1 MNTRKQKP
9 GKRYPLVNWADGM
22 PVNKKHF
29 IQLEDHFTDR
39 LCEYQSFQLNRANY
53 GLLPF
58 RKGEAVSGD
67 FSITELVT
75 GTLEVRLK
83 RCLALTAGGYLID
96 YDAGG
101 DDELTA
107 SFHIAIDETE
117 DKDQRW
123 DVILM
128 ADPFERLPSGVPDE
142 KETSPRQPDALP
154 NYALSVVPTGQIDG
168 NNLGRHFLVIG
179 RLRKNG
185 NRCEVDGNFIP
196 PCTSM
201 SSHPDLKNYYLK
213 FGQLVDS
220 IEKASSD
227 ILAKVENAEKQTPLA
242 VNIGMLCR
250 HVMLFISDIY
260 FSYRNEG
267 QYYPPL
273 RFLNVFSTLA
283 HRLYVCLGFMNKE
296 EKEDLLKY
304 FNEWNDINPG
314 AYEGLL
320 RENSGLLYNHQNIRP
335 LMITAERFLYQF
347 NDLWTTLSRLE
358 YIGKHKENIV
368 VAERSRQPKE
378 TNESRWNILD

>member
-1 MNTRKQKP
+1 
-9 GKRYPLVNWADGM
+9 M
-22 PVNKKHF
+22 PVNKGHF
-29 IQLEDHFTDR
+29 TQQEDHFTDR
-39 LCEYQSFQLNRANY
+39 LCEYQSFHLNRNTY

-58 RKGEAVSGD
+58 KKGEPVSGD

-83 RCLALTAGGYLID
+83 RCHALTSGGYLID
-96 YDAGG
+96 YDAGE

-107 SFHIAIDETE
+107 SFHIPTE
-117 DKDQRW
+117 EEEEKDRRW

-128 ADPFERLPSGVPDE
+128 ADPFEHLPSGIPNE
-142 KETSPRQPDALP
+142 KEISPRQPNALP
-154 NYALSVVPTGQIDG
+154 KYALSVLPSGQTDG
-168 NNLGRHFLVIG
+168 SELGRHFLLIG

-201 SSHPDLKNYYLK
+201 SSHPDLKGYYTK

-220 IEKASSD
+220 IEKASFD
-227 ILAKVENAEKQTPLA
+227 ILAKVENAEKQTSLA
-242 VNIGMLCR
+242 TNIGMLCR

-260 FSYRNEG
+260 FSFRNEG
-267 QYYPPL
+267 QYYSPL
-273 RFLNVFSTLA
+273 HFLNVFSTLA
-283 HRLYVCLGFMNKE
+283 HRLYVCLSFMDKE
-296 EKEDLLKY
+296 DKEDLLKY
-304 FNEWNDINPG
+304 FNEWNGITPG

-320 RENSGLLYNHQNIRP
+320 RENCGLLYNHHNIRQ
-335 LMITAERFLYQF
+335 LMVTAERFLYLF

-378 TNESRWNILD
+378 SSESRWNILD

>member
-1 MNTRKQKP
+1 MMNTGKQKP

-128 ADPFERLPSGVPDE
+128 ADPFERLPSGIPDE

-213 FGQLVDS
+213 FGTALMVCCTS
-220 IEKASSD
+220 IAPY
-227 ILAKVENAEKQTPLA
+227 VPLH
-242 VNIGMLCR
+242 C
-250 HVMLFISDIY
+250 SW
-260 FSYRNEG
+260 
-267 QYYPPL
+267 
-273 RFLNVFSTLA
+273 
-283 HRLYVCLGFMNKE
+283 
-296 EKEDLLKY
+296 LL
-304 FNEWNDINPG
+304 
-314 AYEGLL
+314 
-320 RENSGLLYNHQNIRP
+320 SGCC
-335 LMITAERFLYQF
+335 
-347 NDLWTTLSRLE
+347 S
-358 YIGKHKENIV
+358 
-368 VAERSRQPKE
+368 
-378 TNESRWNILD
+378 

>member
-1 MNTRKQKP
+1 MMNTGKQKP

-154 NYALSVVPTGQIDG
+154 DYALSVVPTGQD
-168 NNLGRHFLVIG
+168 
-179 RLRKNG
+179 
-185 NRCEVDGNFIP
+185 
-196 PCTSM
+196 
-201 SSHPDLKNYYLK
+201 
-213 FGQLVDS
+213 
-220 IEKASSD
+220 
-227 ILAKVENAEKQTPLA
+227 
-242 VNIGMLCR
+242 
-250 HVMLFISDIY
+250 
-260 FSYRNEG
+260 
-267 QYYPPL
+267 
-273 RFLNVFSTLA
+273 
-283 HRLYVCLGFMNKE
+283 
-296 EKEDLLKY
+296 
-304 FNEWNDINPG
+304 
-314 AYEGLL
+314 
-320 RENSGLLYNHQNIRP
+320 
-335 LMITAERFLYQF
+335 
-347 NDLWTTLSRLE
+347 
-358 YIGKHKENIV
+358 
-368 VAERSRQPKE
+368 
-378 TNESRWNILD
+378 

>member
-1 MNTRKQKP
+1 
-9 GKRYPLVNWADGM
+9 
-22 PVNKKHF
+22 
-29 IQLEDHFTDR
+29 
-39 LCEYQSFQLNRANY
+39 
-53 GLLPF
+53 
-58 RKGEAVSGD
+58 
-67 FSITELVT
+67 
-75 GTLEVRLK
+75 
-83 RCLALTAGGYLID
+83 
-96 YDAGG
+96 
-101 DDELTA
+101 
-107 SFHIAIDETE
+107 
-117 DKDQRW
+117 
-123 DVILM
+123 
-128 ADPFERLPSGVPDE
+128 
-142 KETSPRQPDALP
+142 
-154 NYALSVVPTGQIDG
+154 
-168 NNLGRHFLVIG
+168 
-179 RLRKNG
+179 
-185 NRCEVDGNFIP
+185 
-196 PCTSM
+196 M

-304 FNEWNDINPG
+304 FNEWNGINPG

-335 LMITAERFLYQF
+335 LMICTSSMTCGPRSAGWNTSASTRKTSWLPNAPDNRRRQTSHAGTY
-347 NDLWTTLSRLE
+347 WTDNSYKNNHGR
-358 YIGKHKENIV
+358 
-368 VAERSRQPKE
+368 RDRQ
-378 TNESRWNILD
+378 NRMF

>member
-1 MNTRKQKP
+1 MAGNQN
-9 GKRYPLVNWADGM
+9 KRGSYPLVNWADGM
-22 PVNKKHF
+22 PVKKEHF
-29 IQLEDHFTDR
+29 VQQENHFTHR
-39 LCEYQSFQLNRANY
+39 LCEYQSYHLNRTNY

-58 RKGEAVSGD
+58 KKGEPVSGD

-83 RCLALTAGGYLID
+83 RCHAITSGGYLID
-96 YDAGG
+96 YDAG
-101 DDELTA
+101 DNDELTA
-107 SFHIAIDETE
+107 SFHISADEME
-117 DKDQRW
+117 DKDLRW

-128 ADPFERLPSGVPDE
+128 ADPFEHRPSGIPDE
-142 KETSPRQPDALP
+142 KELSPRQPNALP
-154 NYALSVVPTGQIDG
+154 NYALSVLPTGQTNG
-168 NNLGRHFLVIG
+168 GELGRHFLLIG

-201 SSHPDLKNYYLK
+201 SSHPDLKNYYAK

-220 IEKASSD
+220 IEKASFD
-227 ILAKVENAEKQTPLA
+227 ILAKVENAEKQTVLA
-242 VNIGMLCR
+242 TNIGMLCR
-250 HVMLFISDIY
+250 HIMLFISDIY

-267 QYYPPL
+267 QYYSPL

-283 HRLYVCLGFMNKE
+283 HHLYVCLSFMSKE

-304 FNEWNDINPG
+304 FNEWNGITPG

-320 RENSGLLYNHQNIRP
+320 RENCGLLYDHHNIRQ
-335 LMITAERFLYQF
+335 LMVTTERFLYLF

-368 VAERSRQPKE
+368 VAERSRHPKE
-378 TNESRWNILD
+378 SSETRWNILD

>member
-1 MNTRKQKP
+1 
-9 GKRYPLVNWADGM
+9 
-22 PVNKKHF
+22 
-29 IQLEDHFTDR
+29 
-39 LCEYQSFQLNRANY
+39 
-53 GLLPF
+53 
-58 RKGEAVSGD
+58 
-67 FSITELVT
+67 
-75 GTLEVRLK
+75 
-83 RCLALTAGGYLID
+83 
-96 YDAGG
+96 
-101 DDELTA
+101 
-107 SFHIAIDETE
+107 
-117 DKDQRW
+117 
-123 DVILM
+123 
-128 ADPFERLPSGVPDE
+128 
-142 KETSPRQPDALP
+142 
-154 NYALSVVPTGQIDG
+154 
-168 NNLGRHFLVIG
+168 
-179 RLRKNG
+179 
-185 NRCEVDGNFIP
+185 
-196 PCTSM
+196 M

-304 FNEWNDINPG
+304 FNEWNGINPG

-347 NDLWTTLSRLE
+347 NDLRSESTRLNSS
-358 YIGKHKENIV
+358 HSV
-368 VAERSRQPKE
+368 
-378 TNESRWNILD
+378 

>member
-1 MNTRKQKP
+1 
-9 GKRYPLVNWADGM
+9 M

-154 NYALSVVPTGQIDG
+154 DYA
-168 NNLGRHFLVIG
+168 
-179 RLRKNG
+179 
-185 NRCEVDGNFIP
+185 
-196 PCTSM
+196 
-201 SSHPDLKNYYLK
+201 
-213 FGQLVDS
+213 
-220 IEKASSD
+220 
-227 ILAKVENAEKQTPLA
+227 
-242 VNIGMLCR
+242 
-250 HVMLFISDIY
+250 
-260 FSYRNEG
+260 
-267 QYYPPL
+267 
-273 RFLNVFSTLA
+273 
-283 HRLYVCLGFMNKE
+283 
-296 EKEDLLKY
+296 
-304 FNEWNDINPG
+304 
-314 AYEGLL
+314 
-320 RENSGLLYNHQNIRP
+320 
-335 LMITAERFLYQF
+335 
-347 NDLWTTLSRLE
+347 
-358 YIGKHKENIV
+358 
-368 VAERSRQPKE
+368 
-378 TNESRWNILD
+378 